1 MVGNKMA
8 ISGRTKYQ
16 IYVHICIEKTSSRN
30 TEYIYKLCIESQYP
44 CNLIR
49 NILLFKLIWKDLIHQ
64 ISVLIYFSIQLVL
77 VGKGLCTTNC
87 LK

>member
-16 IYVHICIEKTSSRN
+16 IIAHICIEKTSSCN
-30 TEYIYKLCIESQYP
+30 TENIYKLCTESQYL
-44 CNLIR
+44 CNLKR

-64 ISVLIYFSIQLVL
+64 ISVLIYFSIHLGL

>member
-8 ISGRTKYQ
+8 ISGRTKYK
-16 IYVHICIEKTSSRN
+16 IIAPICIEKTSSCN
-30 TEYIYKLCIESQYP
+30 TELIDKLCTKGQYL
-44 CNLIR
+44 CNLKR
-49 NILLFKLIWKDLIHQ
+49 NILLFIIIWKDLIHQ

-77 VGKGLCTTNC
+77 VGKGLFTTNC